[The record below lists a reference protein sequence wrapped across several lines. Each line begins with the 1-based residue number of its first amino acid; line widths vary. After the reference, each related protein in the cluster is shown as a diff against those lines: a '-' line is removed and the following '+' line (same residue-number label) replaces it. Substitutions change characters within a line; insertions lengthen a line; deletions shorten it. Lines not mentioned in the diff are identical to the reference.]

1 MTLYEEGDTLRVV
14 EVLDRKNAH
23 VDVQEGDEL
32 TVTGTPDEEYA
43 NPPEDTYVQGFRFKA
58 PWDTRRDV
66 LQASVRA
73 DNEAV
78 LDVWSIKHR
87 VRVEPVDEA
96 QEEEN
101 LFSLNARQA
110 QQGQESTT
118 LGADVD
124 ELIDDI

>member
-1 MTLYEEGDTLRVV
+1 MTIYEEGDTLRVV
-14 EVLDRKNAH
+14 DVLDRKNAH

-32 TVTGTPDEEYA
+32 VVSSTPDPEYA
-43 NPPEDTYVQGFRFKA
+43 NPPESTYVQGLRFVS

-66 LQASVRA
+66 LEASVRA

-87 VRVEPVDEA
+87 VEVEVV
-96 QEEEN
+96 EEEED
-101 LFSLNARQA
+101 LFNLNARQA

-124 ELIDDI
+124 ELIEDI